1 MPKILIMLT
10 TATLVAGLLS
20 ACVEQASIQSQSG
33 AGRAASADDLLIVD
47 CLLPGQV
54 RKLGSRMTYLSAR
67 RPIQTT
73 TQDCEIR
80 GGEYVAYDRATY
92 SSALRIWQPL
102 AEQGDPD
109 AQNKIGEI
117 YERGIA
123 GTPDYALAA
132 LWYRRAA
139 EQGFERAQIN
149 LGFLLEK
156 GLGVKQDLKEALS
169 WYRKASKLPDAVLID
184 QAELNAQKAHI
195 VALKQR
201 LEQSRTE
208 LEQARRDLRKRQ
220 RQLQHQRNK
229 LSQALKNSPLSQ
241 LSDAQRRKLEANLKK
256 LQTQRLALTQQQSRI
271 KELESQSRQQQEHL
285 LLMEAEGASLREQL
299 ELVQTQLQ
307 RSQQDLKQY
316 QAAASENQRQLA
328 KTRADLAAL
337 TSNREGAAYQ
347 HIQKL
352 EAQLGSRE
360 STLLEQKQKIA
371 LLEKKARQLQQQ
383 LAQTHKD
390 NRVELSAM
398 QQALEAAKDQ
408 LAKAQSKADEQAKA
422 LQKLQSELAAQKSNQ
437 DADGI
442 RLVELE
448 AQLKEREK
456 SLAQQQA
463 MVDRLS
469 KESDQ
474 WRKKL
479 KQLEQKKASGSARTA
494 DAEVPLAPPSIQLI
508 DPPLLAVRGDQ
519 KNRIQVKRGLAQR
532 TVVGQVTAPGGLFA
546 LTVNGLRIK
555 PNPKGLF
562 QTDIV
567 VASDTTPVSMIA
579 IDKQGRR
586 ATLAFSMVKASDA
599 KTLVAKREN
608 PLEGVAIGKFYA
620 LVIGN
625 QNYQHLPDL
634 DTSANDAAAV
644 AEILRDKFG
653 YRVTLLK
660 DATRYQILSE
670 FNRLRKELTDKDN
683 LLVYY
688 AGHGELDRVNLRG
701 HWLPVD
707 AELNSSANWISNVS
721 ITDILNAMSV
731 RHVLMVA
738 DSCYSGALT
747 RSSLSQL
754 DAGQSSK
761 ARKHWLKTLS
771 KMRSRTALTSGG
783 LAPVLD
789 GGGGEHSVFAK
800 AFLAVLKNLSDIT
813 EGQRVYRE
821 VSARVAYEANRYQVE
836 QVPEYAPIKYSGHE
850 AGDFIFVPKH
860 FL

>member
-1 MPKILIMLT
+1 MHKILIMLT
-10 TATLVAGLLS
+10 TATLVTGLLG
-20 ACVEQASIQSQSG
+20 ACVEQASVQPLPP
-33 AGRAASADDLLIVD
+33 AGQATSADDLLIVD
-47 CLLPGQV
+47 CLLPGQI

-73 TQDCEIR
+73 TQDCGIR

-92 SSALRIWQPL
+92 SSALRIWMPL
-102 AEQGDPD
+102 AEQGDAD
-109 AQNKIGEI
+109 AQNKVGEI
-117 YERGIA
+117 YARGIA
-123 GTPDYALAA
+123 GAPDYALAA

-139 EQGFERAQIN
+139 EQGLERAQIN

-156 GLGVKQDLKEALS
+156 GLGVDKDAKAALA
-169 WYRKASKLPDAVLID
+169 WYRKASKLPDAVMID
-184 QAELNAQKAHI
+184 QAALHAQKEQ
-195 VALKQR
+195 VASLQQR
-201 LEQSRTE
+201 LNQSRAD
-208 LEQARRDLRKRQ
+208 LEQARRELRKHAQ
-220 RQLQHQRNK
+220 QLQRQRNK
-229 LSQALKNSPLSQ
+229 LNQQLKSKQSGK
-241 LSDAQRRKLEANLKK
+241 LSDNERRRLEADQKK
-256 LQTQRLALTQQQSRI
+256 LQTQSVELALRQKRIDDLQSR
-271 KELESQSRQQQEHL
+271 SRQQQEHL
-285 LLMEAEGASLREQL
+285 LLLESEGTTLKKQL

-316 QAAASENQRQLA
+316 QVLASENEKQLA
-328 KTRADLAAL
+328 RTRTDLAAL
-337 TSNREGAAYQ
+337 TSNREGAAYK
-347 HIQKL
+347 HIQQL
-352 EAQLGSRE
+352 ESQLNARE
-360 STLLEQKQKIA
+360 KGLLEQKQQVS
-371 LLEKKARQLQQQ
+371 LLQKQTLELTNKLARAKKSDRSELTAIQKSLVNAQKQ
-383 LAQTHKD
+383 LA
-390 NRVELSAM
+390 SAN
-398 QQALEAAKDQ
+398 AT
-408 LAKAQSKADEQAKA
+408 ADEQARA
-422 LQKLQSELAAQKSNQ
+422 LQQASKELKSSKSSQ
-437 DADGI
+437 DAEGI

-448 AQLKEREK
+448 SQLKAREK
-456 SLAQQQA
+456 TLAQQQA
-463 MVDRLS
+463 MVERLH

-479 KQLEQKKASGSARTA
+479 KQLEQKKTSSSVRTA
-494 DAEVPLAPPSIQLI
+494 DAEASTAPPSIQLI
-508 DPPLLAVRGDQ
+508 DPPLLAVRGG
-519 KNRIQVKRGLAQR
+519 KENRIAVKRGLKQR
-532 TVVGQVTAPGGLFA
+532 TIIGQVTAPGGLFA
-546 LTVNGLRIK
+546 LTVNGIHLK
-555 PNPKGLF
+555 PNARGLF

-567 VASDTTPVSMIA
+567 VTADDTPVNMMA

-586 ATLAFSMVKASDA
+586 TALAFSMVRAADA
-599 KTLVAKREN
+599 KTLVAKRVN
-608 PLEGVAIGKFYA
+608 PLEGVEIGKFYA

-634 DTSANDAAAV
+634 DTSLNDAGAV
-644 AEILRDKFG
+644 AEVLRDKFG
-653 YRVTLLK
+653 FQVSLLK
-660 DATRYQILSE
+660 DVTRYQILSE

-747 RSSLSQL
+747 RSSLAQL
-754 DAGQSSK
+754 GSGQSDK
-761 ARKHWLKTLS
+761 ARKHWLKTLT

-800 AFLAVLKNLSDIT
+800 AFLSVLRNMNDIT
-813 EGQRVYRE
+813 EGQRVFRK
-821 VSARVAYEANRYQVE
+821 VSAQVAYEANRYQVE
-836 QVPEYAPIKYSGHE
+836 QVPEYAPIKFSGHE